1 MSKLKNYLPTVLK
14 GSAVLGTVAAAAYF
28 YRKDDTQ
35 KQHSILRNFP
45 LIGRI
50 RYMTE
55 QIGPELRQ
63 YLFENNNEGTPFS
76 RKEFEDVVK
85 AGKYKERLI
94 GFGSERDFNEAG
106 YYIRNSMFPNL
117 REELRIDNS
126 QKINT
131 KVYEVDE
138 EGLLSR
144 KEKREDRQIE
154 PYFLRDEDAVII
166 GGDTCRNP
174 FKLKGLVGQS
184 AMSYGALGEN
194 AITALSRGL
203 GLAGGTWMNT
213 GEGGLSKYHLCGN
226 PDIMMQIGPG
236 LFGVRTP
243 GGEFS
248 WEEFKKKSEI
258 GQVKAFEIKLAQG
271 AKIRGGHIEGQK
283 VTEEI
288 AQIRLVE
295 PGQTINS
302 PNRFYEFKNF
312 NELFEF
318 VERMRDVGGK
328 PIGIKIVVGD
338 LDALEEMT
346 KTMRDTGK
354 GPDFITV
361 DGGEGGT
368 GATYQE
374 LADAVGL
381 PIMSALPLVD
391 EMLKKYGVRN
401 RVKLIAS
408 GKLTSP
414 DKVAVALAMGA
425 DLVNIARG
433 FMISVGCIMAEICHT
448 NHCPAGVAT
457 TDSKLQ
463 EGLVIEEKQ
472 YRVANYVISLREGL
486 FNLAAAAGIDT
497 PTKFERKHIVHKD
510 EWGRVSPVRD
520 ITLTPEKVE
529 KLRNKEKVEKLR
541 NKEKVEK

>member
-131 KVYEVDE
+131 KVYEVDD
-138 EGLLSR
+138 EGLLTR

-166 GGDTCRNP
+166 GGETCRNP

-213 GEGGLSKYHLCGN
+213 GEGGLSKYHLSGN

-248 WEEFKKKSEI
+248 WEVFKKKSEI
-258 GQVKAFEIKLAQG
+258 EQVKAFEIKLAQG

-288 AQIRLVE
+288 AQIRMVE

-328 PIGIKIVVGD
+328 PVGIKIVVGD

-391 EMLKKYGVRN
+391 EMLKKYDVRN

-529 KLRNKEKVEKLR
+529 KLRNKEKVEK
-541 NKEKVEK
+541 

>member
-1 MSKLKNYLPTVLK
+1 MSKLKNYVPTVLK

-138 EGLLSR
+138 EGLLTR

-213 GEGGLSKYHLCGN
+213 GEGGLSKYHLSGN

-258 GQVKAFEIKLAQG
+258 EQVKAFEIKLAQG

-529 KLRNKEKVEKLR
+529 KLRKKEKVEK
-541 NKEKVEK
+541 

>member
-138 EGLLSR
+138 EGLLTR

-213 GEGGLSKYHLCGN
+213 GEGGLSKYHLSGN

-408 GKLTSP
+408 GKLISP

-529 KLRNKEKVEKLR
+529 KLRNKEKVEK
-541 NKEKVEK
+541 

>member
-45 LIGRI
+45 LIGRN

-138 EGLLSR
+138 EGLLTR

-213 GEGGLSKYHLCGN
+213 GEGGLSKYHLSGN

-425 DLVNIARG
+425 ELVNIARG

-529 KLRNKEKVEKLR
+529 KLRNKEKVEK
-541 NKEKVEK
+541 

>member
-138 EGLLSR
+138 EGLLTR

-166 GGDTCRNP
+166 GGETCRNP

-213 GEGGLSKYHLCGN
+213 GEGGLSKYHLSGN

-258 GQVKAFEIKLAQG
+258 EQVKAFEIKLAQG

-381 PIMSALPLVD
+381 PIMSALPLAD

-529 KLRNKEKVEKLR
+529 KLRNKEKVEK
-541 NKEKVEK
+541 

>member
-94 GFGSERDFNEAG
+94 GFGSERDFNESG

-138 EGLLSR
+138 EGLLTR

-213 GEGGLSKYHLCGN
+213 GEGGLSKYHLSGN

-529 KLRNKEKVEKLR
+529 KLRNKEKVEK
-541 NKEKVEK
+541 

>member
-138 EGLLSR
+138 EGLLTR

-166 GGDTCRNP
+166 GGETCRNS

-213 GEGGLSKYHLCGN
+213 GEGGLSKYHLSGN

-258 GQVKAFEIKLAQG
+258 EQVKAFEIKLAQG

-381 PIMSALPLVD
+381 PIMSALPLAD

-529 KLRNKEKVEKLR
+529 KLRNKEKVEK
-541 NKEKVEK
+541 

>member
-138 EGLLSR
+138 EGLLTR

-166 GGDTCRNP
+166 GGETCRNP

-213 GEGGLSKYHLCGN
+213 GEGGLSKYHLSGN

-258 GQVKAFEIKLAQG
+258 EQVKAFEIKLAQG

-529 KLRNKEKVEKLR
+529 KLRNKEKVEK
-541 NKEKVEK
+541 

>member
-85 AGKYKERLI
+85 AGKYKERLV

-138 EGLLSR
+138 EGLLTR

-166 GGDTCRNP
+166 GGETCRNP

-213 GEGGLSKYHLCGN
+213 GEGGLSKYHLSGN

-258 GQVKAFEIKLAQG
+258 EQVKAFEIKLAQG

-472 YRVANYVISLREGL
+472 NRVANYVISLREGL

-529 KLRNKEKVEKLR
+529 KLRNKEKVEK
-541 NKEKVEK
+541 

>member
-14 GSAVLGTVAAAAYF
+14 GSAFLGTVAAAAYF

-138 EGLLSR
+138 EGLLTR

-213 GEGGLSKYHLCGN
+213 GEGGLSKYHLSGN

-258 GQVKAFEIKLAQG
+258 EQVKAFEIKLAQG

-338 LDALEEMT
+338 LDALDEMT

-529 KLRNKEKVEKLR
+529 KLRNKEKVEK
-541 NKEKVEK
+541 

>member
-14 GSAVLGTVAAAAYF
+14 GSAVLGTVAAAAYL

-138 EGLLSR
+138 EGLLTR

-194 AITALSRGL
+194 AISALSRGL

-213 GEGGLSKYHLCGN
+213 GEGGLSKYHLSGN

-258 GQVKAFEIKLAQG
+258 EQVKAFEIKLAQG

-529 KLRNKEKVEKLR
+529 KLRNREKVEK
-541 NKEKVEK
+541 

>member
-1 MSKLKNYLPTVLK
+1 
-14 GSAVLGTVAAAAYF
+14 
-28 YRKDDTQ
+28 
-35 KQHSILRNFP
+35 
-45 LIGRI
+45 
-50 RYMTE
+50 MT
-55 QIGPELRQ
+55 
-63 YLFENNNEGTPFS
+63 
-76 RKEFEDVVK
+76 
-85 AGKYKERLI
+85 
-94 GFGSERDFNEAG
+94 
-106 YYIRNSMFPNL
+106 
-117 REELRIDNS
+117 
-126 QKINT
+126 
-131 KVYEVDE
+131 
-138 EGLLSR
+138 R

-213 GEGGLSKYHLCGN
+213 GEGGLSKYHLSGN
-226 PDIMMQIGPG
+226 PDIIMQIGPG
-236 LFGVRTP
+236 LFGVRTA

-258 GQVKAFEIKLAQG
+258 EQVKAFEIKLAQG

-391 EMLKKYGVRN
+391 EMLKNMV
-401 RVKLIAS
+401 
-408 GKLTSP
+408 
-414 DKVAVALAMGA
+414 
-425 DLVNIARG
+425 
-433 FMISVGCIMAEICHT
+433 
-448 NHCPAGVAT
+448 
-457 TDSKLQ
+457 
-463 EGLVIEEKQ
+463 
-472 YRVANYVISLREGL
+472 YVTGS
-486 FNLAAAAGIDT
+486 
-497 PTKFERKHIVHKD
+497 
-510 EWGRVSPVRD
+510 S
-520 ITLTPEKVE
+520 
-529 KLRNKEKVEKLR
+529 
-541 NKEKVEK
+541 

>member
-138 EGLLSR
+138 EGLLTR

-166 GGDTCRNP
+166 GGETCRNP

-213 GEGGLSKYHLCGN
+213 GEGGLSKYHLSGN

-248 WEEFKKKSEI
+248 WEVFKKKSEI
-258 GQVKAFEIKLAQG
+258 EQVKAFEIKLAQG

-288 AQIRLVE
+288 AQIRMVE

-328 PIGIKIVVGD
+328 PVGIKIVVGD

-529 KLRNKEKVEKLR
+529 KLRNKEKVEK
-541 NKEKVEK
+541 

>member
-14 GSAVLGTVAAAAYF
+14 GSAVLGTVTAAAYF

-138 EGLLSR
+138 EGLLTR

-213 GEGGLSKYHLCGN
+213 GEGGLSKYHLSGN

-258 GQVKAFEIKLAQG
+258 EQVKAFEIKLAQG

-520 ITLTPEKVE
+520 ITLTPQKVE
-529 KLRNKEKVEKLR
+529 KLRNKEKVEK
-541 NKEKVEK
+541 

>member
-138 EGLLSR
+138 EGLLTR

-174 FKLKGLVGQS
+174 FKIKGLVGQS

-194 AITALSRGL
+194 AISALSRGL

-213 GEGGLSKYHLCGN
+213 GEGGLSKYHLSGN

-236 LFGVRTP
+236 LFGVRTT

-529 KLRNKEKVEKLR
+529 KLRNKEKVEK
-541 NKEKVEK
+541 

>member
-14 GSAVLGTVAAAAYF
+14 GSAVLGTVAAATYF

-138 EGLLSR
+138 EGLLTR

-213 GEGGLSKYHLCGN
+213 GEGSLSKYHLSGN

-318 VERMRDVGGK
+318 LGRMRDVGGK

-529 KLRNKEKVEKLR
+529 KLRNKEKVEK
-541 NKEKVEK
+541 

>member
-1 MSKLKNYLPTVLK
+1 MSKLKNYLPRVLK

-138 EGLLSR
+138 EGLLTR

-213 GEGGLSKYHLCGN
+213 GEGGLSKYHLSGN

-258 GQVKAFEIKLAQG
+258 EQVKAFEIKLAQG

-529 KLRNKEKVEKLR
+529 KLRKKEKVEK
-541 NKEKVEK
+541 

>member
-1 MSKLKNYLPTVLK
+1 MSNLKKYLPTVLK
-14 GSAVLGTVAAAAYF
+14 GSAVLGTAVAAAYF

-94 GFGSERDFNEAG
+94 GFGSERDFNESG
-106 YYIRNSMFPNL
+106 YYIRNSMFPKL
-117 REELRIDNS
+117 REELRLDNS

-131 KVYEVDE
+131 KVYEVVE
-138 EGLLSR
+138 EGLLTR
-144 KEKREDRQIE
+144 KENREDRQIE
-154 PYFLRDEDAVII
+154 PYYLRDEDAVII
-166 GGDTCRNP
+166 GGDTCQNP
-174 FKLKGLVGQS
+174 FKLKGLIGQS

-194 AITALSRGL
+194 AISSLSKGL

-213 GEGGLSKYHLCGN
+213 GEGGLSKYHLSGN
-226 PDIMMQIGPG
+226 PDIIMQIGPG

-258 GQVKAFEIKLAQG
+258 EQVKAFEIKLAQG

-318 VERMRDVGGK
+318 VERMREVGGK
-328 PIGIKIVVGD
+328 PVGIKIVVGD

-346 KTMRDTGK
+346 KTMRNTSK

-391 EMLKKYGVRN
+391 EMLKKYDVRN

-529 KLRNKEKVEKLR
+529 KLRSKEKVEK
-541 NKEKVEK
+541 

>member
-138 EGLLSR
+138 EGLLTR

-166 GGDTCRNP
+166 GGETCRNP

-213 GEGGLSKYHLCGN
+213 GEGGLSKYHLSGN

-258 GQVKAFEIKLAQG
+258 EQVKAFEIKLAQG

-302 PNRFYEFKNF
+302 PNRFYEFRNF

-529 KLRNKEKVEKLR
+529 KLRNKEKVKQ
-541 NKEKVEK
+541 

>member
-14 GSAVLGTVAAAAYF
+14 GSAVLGTVAAAAFF

-138 EGLLSR
+138 EGLLTR

-166 GGDTCRNP
+166 GGETCRNP
-174 FKLKGLVGQS
+174 FKLKGLIGQS

-213 GEGGLSKYHLCGN
+213 GEGGLSKYHLSGN

-258 GQVKAFEIKLAQG
+258 EQVKAFEIKLAQG

-529 KLRNKEKVEKLR
+529 KLRNKEKVEK
-541 NKEKVEK
+541 

>member
-76 RKEFEDVVK
+76 RKEFKDVVK

-126 QKINT
+126 RKINT

-138 EGLLSR
+138 EGLLTR

-166 GGDTCRNP
+166 GGETCRNP

-213 GEGGLSKYHLCGN
+213 GEGGLSKYHLSGN

-258 GQVKAFEIKLAQG
+258 EQVKAFEIKLAQG

-302 PNRFYEFKNF
+302 PNRFYEFRNF

-529 KLRNKEKVEKLR
+529 KLRNKEKVEK
-541 NKEKVEK
+541 

>member
-1 MSKLKNYLPTVLK
+1 MSKMKKYLPAVLK
-14 GSAVLGTVAAAAYF
+14 GSAFLGTAAAAAYL

-45 LIGRI
+45 LLGRI

-63 YLFENNNEGTPFS
+63 YLFQSNTEGTPFS
-76 RKEFEDVVK
+76 RKEFQDVVK

-94 GFGSERDFNEAG
+94 GFGSERNFNEGG
-106 YYIRNSMFPNL
+106 YYIRNSMFPKL

-131 KVYEVDE
+131 KVYEIDE
-138 EGLLSR
+138 EGLMSR
-144 KEKREDRQIE
+144 KEHREDRQID
-154 PYFLRDEDAVII
+154 PYLLREEDAVII
-166 GGDTCRNP
+166 GEHTCQEP
-174 FKLKGLVGQS
+174 FTLNGLVGQS
-184 AMSYGALGEN
+184 AMSYGGLGEN
-194 AITALSRGL
+194 AITALSKGL

-213 GEGGLSKYHLCGN
+213 GEGGLSPYHLAGN
-226 PDIMMQIGPG
+226 PNIMMQIGPG

-258 GQVKAFEIKLAQG
+258 EQVKAFEIKLAQG

-288 AQIRLVE
+288 ARIRLVE
-295 PGQTINS
+295 PWKTINS
-302 PNRFYEFKNF
+302 PNRFYEFSDYYG
-312 NELFEF
+312 LFDF
-318 VERMRDVGGK
+318 VERMRDIGGK
-328 PIGIKIVVGD
+328 PVGIKIVVGD
-338 LDALEEMT
+338 MDSLEEMA
-346 KTMRDTGK
+346 KIMKETGK
-354 GPDFITV
+354 GPDFISV

-391 EMLKKYGVRN
+391 EMLKKYGVRD
-401 RVKLIAS
+401 RVKIIAS
-408 GKLTSP
+408 GKLVTP
-414 DKVAVALAMGA
+414 DKIAVALALGA
-425 DLVNIARG
+425 DLVQIARG
-433 FMISVGCIMAEICHT
+433 FMISVGCIMAGICHT

-457 TDSKLQ
+457 TDPKLQ
-463 EGLVIEEKQ
+463 DGLVVEEKQ
-472 YRVANYVISLREGL
+472 YRVANYVVSIREGL
-486 FNLAAAAGIDT
+486 FNLAGAAGLDT

-510 EWGRVSPVRD
+510 EWGRISSVDDV
-520 ITLTPEKVE
+520 TLNPEKVTE
-529 KLRNKEKVEKLR
+529 IREKEKVAR
-541 NKEKVEK
+541 

>member
-14 GSAVLGTVAAAAYF
+14 GSAVLGTVAAAAYL

-138 EGLLSR
+138 EGLLTR

-194 AITALSRGL
+194 AISALSRGL

-213 GEGGLSKYHLCGN
+213 GEGGLSKYHLSGN

-258 GQVKAFEIKLAQG
+258 EQVKAFEIKLAQG

-391 EMLKKYGVRN
+391 EMLKKYDVRN

-529 KLRNKEKVEKLR
+529 KLRNREKVEK
-541 NKEKVEK
+541 

>member
-138 EGLLSR
+138 EGLLTR

-213 GEGGLSKYHLCGN
+213 GEGGLSKYHLSGN

-258 GQVKAFEIKLAQG
+258 EQVKAFEIKLAQG

-391 EMLKKYGVRN
+391 EMLKKYGVRK

-529 KLRNKEKVEKLR
+529 KLRNKEKVEK
-541 NKEKVEK
+541 

>member
-138 EGLLSR
+138 EGLLTR

-213 GEGGLSKYHLCGN
+213 GEGGLSKYHLSGN

-258 GQVKAFEIKLAQG
+258 EQVKAFEIKLAQG

-346 KTMRDTGK
+346 KTMKDTGK

-381 PIMSALPLVD
+381 PIMSALPIVD

-529 KLRNKEKVEKLR
+529 KLRNKEKVEK
-541 NKEKVEK
+541 

>member
-1 MSKLKNYLPTVLK
+1 MSKLKKYLPTVLK
-14 GSAVLGTVAAAAYF
+14 GSAVLGTAAAAAYF

-106 YYIRNSMFPNL
+106 YYIRNSMFPKL

-138 EGLLSR
+138 EGLFTR
-144 KEKREDRQIE
+144 KEKPEVRQIE

-174 FKLKGLVGQS
+174 FTLKGLVGQS

-213 GEGGLSKYHLCGN
+213 GEGGLSKYHLSGN

-258 GQVKAFEIKLAQG
+258 EQVKAFEIKLAQG

-312 NELFEF
+312 NELFDF

-463 EGLVIEEKQ
+463 DGLVIEEKQ

-529 KLRNKEKVEKLR
+529 KLRNKEKAEK
-541 NKEKVEK
+541 

>member
-126 QKINT
+126 EKINT

-138 EGLLSR
+138 EGLLTR

-174 FKLKGLVGQS
+174 FKLKGIVGQS

-213 GEGGLSKYHLCGN
+213 GEGGLSKYHLSGN

-258 GQVKAFEIKLAQG
+258 EQVKAFEIKLAQG

-529 KLRNKEKVEKLR
+529 KLRNKEKVEK
-541 NKEKVEK
+541 

>member
-138 EGLLSR
+138 EGLLTR

-213 GEGGLSKYHLCGN
+213 GEGGLSKYHLSGN

-258 GQVKAFEIKLAQG
+258 EQVKAFEIKLAQG

-520 ITLTPEKVE
+520 ITLTPQKVE
-529 KLRNKEKVEKLR
+529 KLRNKEKVEK
-541 NKEKVEK
+541 

>member
-138 EGLLSR
+138 EGLLTR

-213 GEGGLSKYHLCGN
+213 GEGGLSKYHLSGN

-258 GQVKAFEIKLAQG
+258 EQVKAFEIKLAQG

-529 KLRNKEKVEKLR
+529 KLRNKEKVEK
-541 NKEKVEK
+541 

>member
-1 MSKLKNYLPTVLK
+1 MSKLKHYLPTVLK

-138 EGLLSR
+138 EGLLTR

-213 GEGGLSKYHLCGN
+213 GEGGLSKYHL
-226 PDIMMQIGPG
+226 
-236 LFGVRTP
+236 
-243 GGEFS
+243 
-248 WEEFKKKSEI
+248 SE
-258 GQVKAFEIKLAQG
+258 QVKAFEIKLAQG

-463 EGLVIEEKQ
+463 DGLVIEEKQ

-529 KLRNKEKVEKLR
+529 KLRNKEKVEK
-541 NKEKVEK
+541 